1 MLDIALQALAGF
13 WSPGAVLFL
22 TLGMII
28 GLVFGVIPGLGGAT
42 ALALLMPLTYGMDP
56 TIAITLAGGVMG
68 SVSMGGS
75 ITAVLLNTPGT
86 APNAATCLDGYPLAQ
101 QGKAGLAIGASAS
114 ASSLGGL
121 IGVFTLLLVLPIA
134 KQLVLS
140 FGPPEFFLL
149 AVLGI
154 VTVAAS
160 SSGRTLRGLVTG
172 ALGLMLSFVG
182 FDAVNGG
189 NRFDFGA
196 SFLWEGIPLV
206 PALIGLYAISE
217 MITLSLKGGSVAKDP
232 DTAQVSGLMDGV
244 WSVIRHWPVLI
255 KGSAIGTLVGAI
267 PGVGGTVAAF
277 LAYSATA
284 HADKHPETFGTGRIE
299 GVIAPEAANNA
310 KDGGNLIP
318 TLAFGIPGSVEMA
331 VFIGFLILHGMDP
344 GPLMLIEHPQEIYSL
359 VLALTLSCVLASVL
373 GLLWVKPLARITTI
387 DVHIL
392 VPAVVAV
399 SAVGAYSVRQEPF
412 DIAIAMAFG
421 VIGYL
426 LQRFDYPRL
435 TFVIA
440 LVLGETAERSFH
452 QTMMISDGSLGIFFT
467 HTVSAILIGLIV
479 LSLVLPVLR
488 SMKRRPVAVEST
500 S

>member
-1 MLDIALQALAGF
+1 MLDIAYQAVAGF
-13 WSPGAVLFL
+13 WSLSALAFL

-56 TIAITLAGGVMG
+56 TVAITLAGGVMG

-86 APNAATCLDGYPLAQ
+86 APNAPTCLDGYPMAQ
-101 QGKAGLAIGASAS
+101 QGKAGLAIGAAAS

-121 IGVFTLLLVLPIA
+121 IGVFTLLLVLPVA

-160 SSGRTLRGLVTG
+160 SFGHTLRGLVTG

-189 NRFDFGA
+189 SRFDFGA
-196 SFLWEGIPLV
+196 PFLWEGIPLV
-206 PALIGLYAISE
+206 PALIGLFAISE
-217 MITLSLKGGSVAKDP
+217 MIALSVKGGSVAHDP
-232 DTAQVSGLMDGV
+232 ETAQVSGLLEGA
-244 WSVIRHWPVLI
+244 WSVIKHWPVLV
-255 KGSAIGTLVGAI
+255 KGSAIGTIFGAI

-284 HADKHPETFGTGRIE
+284 HADRHPETFGTGRIE

-331 VFIGFLILHGMDP
+331 VFIGFLILHGLDP
-344 GPLMLIEHPQEIYSL
+344 GPMMLIEHPQEIYSL

-373 GLLWVKPLARITTI
+373 GLWWVKPLARITTI

-392 VPAVVAV
+392 VPLVVAV
-399 SAVGAYSVRQEPF
+399 SAVGAYSVRQDPF
-412 DIAIAMAFG
+412 DIAVAMAFG
-421 VIGYL
+421 IIGYL
-426 LQRFDYPRL
+426 LQRADYPRL

-452 QTMMISDGSLGIFFT
+452 QTMMISDGSLGIF
-467 HTVSAILIGLIV
+467 VSHSV
-479 LSLVLPVLR
+479 SLVLMILILLSLAIPALRTLRRAPV
-488 SMKRRPVAVEST
+488 KVETAS
-500 S
+500 